1 MIKKYF
7 PRENILK
14 MGCSFPESPYTARV
28 IKTEPP
34 YILPDFVPGEHSEV
48 TIELGKLSSMYS
60 FTTYY
65 FLNYNS
71 IFYLF
76 I

>member
-48 TIELGKLSSMYS
+48 TIELGKLSSMY
-60 FTTYY
+60 
-65 FLNYNS
+65 FLKPT
-71 IFYLF
+71 IF
-76 I
+76 